1 VKETTKSIIPPH
13 LNYYE
18 EKFVLEIIEKVNTFS
33 PDVKKI
39 MLYGSKARGVFVEE
53 SDIDLLLI
61 MKGPVTKK
69 KSHKFMT

>member
-1 VKETTKSIIPPH
+1 M
-13 LNYYE
+13 
-18 EKFVLEIIEKVNTFS
+18 KFSELIR
-33 PDVKKI
+33 
-39 MLYGSKARGVFVEE
+39 YGSKARGVFVEE